1 MKAAVLVGAE
11 RIEVQERDI
20 PKIGSNELLL
30 RVKAVGVC
38 GSDIAY
44 YKRGMADVP
53 PPIVLGHEFT
63 AEIVEIGDI
72 PERLGLLKEGDRV
85 VVEPVQA
92 CGVCPSC
99 KKAQP
104 NLCIK
109 PTVLGV
115 SVDGGFA
122 EYCKAYYNYVH
133 PLPENVSYE
142 EGAFTEPLACAIY
155 GVKKMRVSPG
165 DFCAVIGPGPI
176 GLMMLQYIKASG
188 ASKVALIGTRDY
200 RLEKGRE
207 LGADH
212 LINVKE
218 PNSKYYMEDPVAGV
232 KELSG
237 GGADAVIVST
247 GDMAANELGISIG
260 GPRSRVVLFGGAGYD
275 PEGYAKV
282 NLWQGTVR
290 DMEIIFSWL
299 SPYTFPEAL
308 KAISTGQVKVK
319 PLITHTFPLE
329 KTGKAIETVEKRIGN
344 PFKVQVKP

>member
-1 MKAAVLVGAE
+1 MKAAVLVGPKK
-11 RIEVQERDI
+11 IEVQEKDV
-20 PKIGSNELLL
+20 PKIGPNELLL
-30 RVKAVGVC
+30 KVKAVGVC

-44 YKRGMADVP
+44 YQRGMADVP

-63 AEIVEIGDI
+63 AEIVEIGEI
-72 PERLGLLKEGDRV
+72 PKRLGLLKEGNRV

-99 KKAQP
+99 KKAWT

-115 SVDGGFA
+115 TVDGGFA
-122 EYCKAYYNYVH
+122 EYCKAFYNYVH

-142 EGAFTEPLACAIY
+142 EGAFTEPLACAVY
-155 GVKKMRVSPG
+155 GVRKMRISPG

-200 RLEKGRE
+200 RLELGGK
-207 LGADH
+207 LGADY

-218 PNSKYYMEDPVAGV
+218 SSSKYYVEDPVAKV

-237 GGADAVIVST
+237 GGADAVIVAT
-247 GDMAANELGISIG
+247 GNIAANELGINIG
-260 GPRSRVVLFGGAGYD
+260 GAKSRVVLFGGAGYD
-275 PEGYAKV
+275 PEGYAKI
-282 NLWQGTVR
+282 NLWQGTLR

-299 SPYTFPEAL
+299 SPYTFPDAL
-308 KAISTGQVKVK
+308 KTISTGQVKVK

-329 KTGKAIETVEKRIGN
+329 KTGEAIETVEKRVGN
-344 PFKVQVKP
+344 SIKVQVKP